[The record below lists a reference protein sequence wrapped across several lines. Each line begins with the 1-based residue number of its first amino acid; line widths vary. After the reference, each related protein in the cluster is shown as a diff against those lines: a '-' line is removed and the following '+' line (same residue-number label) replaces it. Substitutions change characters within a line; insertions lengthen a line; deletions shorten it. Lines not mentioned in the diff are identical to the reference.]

1 MWEWKNREQ
10 IAGVENAGAVKCG
23 SIGRRGEKCRSRLAV
38 WDITSYGTYRPI
50 VSEKILT
57 KTVASWPN
65 YIVFLL
71 PSIVIL

>member
-1 MWEWKNREQ
+1 MGMEKS
-10 IAGVENAGAVKCG
+10 GADRRGGKYRSGKCG